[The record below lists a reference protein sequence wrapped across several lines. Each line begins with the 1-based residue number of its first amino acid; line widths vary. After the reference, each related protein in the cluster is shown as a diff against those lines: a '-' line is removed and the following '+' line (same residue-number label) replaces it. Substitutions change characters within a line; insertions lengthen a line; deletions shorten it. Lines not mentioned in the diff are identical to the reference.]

1 MAPKHLLIREQLL
14 AEISAMHR
22 DDALPQ
28 ERELAERFD
37 VSRTTVRQALR
48 GLAEDGLIYSI
59 RGMGTFV
66 SGGRISKG
74 LKLTSFSEDMRGR
87 DMEPSSRVLSATE
100 MIATNEVALK
110 LELAPK
116 SAVFAIERL
125 RLADGV
131 PMCRETIYLPAHLFP
146 HLLQFDLSSSLYKL
160 MAEQFRV
167 RVENATQRVSSALIS
182 GADAD
187 LLGVP
192 HRAPALVVSRQGVD
206 GKGRL
211 VEYAVSIYRGDRY
224 DYSFTVQ
231 R

>member
-14 AEISAMHR
+14 AEISTMR
-22 DDALPQ
+22 TDDALPQ
-28 ERELAERFD
+28 ERDLAERFS

-48 GLAEDGLIYSI
+48 SLAEDGLIYSI

-87 DMEPSSRVLSATE
+87 NMEPSSRVLSATE
-100 MIATNEVALK
+100 RIASDEVALN
-110 LELAPK
+110 LELAPG
-116 SAVFAIERL
+116 SSIFEIERL
-125 RLADGV
+125 RLADGM
-131 PMCRETIYLPAHLFP
+131 PMCRETIYLPAHMFP
-146 HLLQFDLSSSLYKL
+146 HLLNFDLGGSIYGL

-167 RVENATQRVSSALIS
+167 RVEKATQRVSSQLAS
-182 GADAD
+182 AADAD
-187 LLGVP
+187 LLGVAR
-192 HRAPALVVSRQGVD
+192 RAPTLVVSRQGVD

-211 VEYAVSIYRGDRY
+211 VEYAVSVYRGDRY

>member
-14 AEISAMHR
+14 ADISTMR
-22 DDALPQ
+22 TGEALPQ

-37 VSRTTVRQALR
+37 VSRMTVRQALR
-48 GLAEDGLIYSI
+48 SLAEDGLIYSI
-59 RGMGTFV
+59 RGIGTFV

-100 MIATNEVALK
+100 KPATDDIALK
-110 LELAPK
+110 LELAPGL
-116 SAVFAIERL
+116 SVYTIERL

-146 HLLQFDLSSSLYKL
+146 HLLQFDLGSSLYKL
-160 MAEQFRV
+160 MAEQYRV
-167 RVENATQRVSSALIS
+167 RVENATQRVSSELVS
-182 GADAD
+182 STDAD

-192 HRAPALVVSRQGVD
+192 RRSPSLVVSRQGAD
-206 GKGRL
+206 EKGRL
-211 VEYAVSIYRGDRY
+211 VEYAVSVYRGDRY
-224 DYSFTVQ
+224 DYSFTV
-231 R
+231 RR

>member
-1 MAPKHLLIREQLL
+1 MAAKYQLIREKLR
-14 AEISAMHR
+14 AEISSRHA
-22 DDALPQ
+22 DDSLPQ

-48 GLAEDGLIYSI
+48 GLTDDGLIYSI
-59 RGMGTFV
+59 RGLGTFV

-74 LKLTSFSEDMRGR
+74 LKLTSFSDDMRGR
-87 DMEPSSRVLSATE
+87 DMEPSSRVLSAVE
-100 MIATNEVALK
+100 QPATDDVALK
-110 LELAPK
+110 LELARG
-116 SAVFAIERL
+116 SSIFAIERL

-131 PMCRETIYLPAHLFP
+131 PMCREMTYLPTHRFP
-146 HLLQFDLSSSLYKL
+146 QLLTFDLRSSLYGL

-167 RVENATQRVSSALIS
+167 RVEKATQRVSSELAS
-182 GADAD
+182 DMDAE

-192 HRAPALVVSRQGVD
+192 HRAATLVVSRQGVD
-206 GKGRL
+206 EKARL
-211 VEYAVSIYRGDRY
+211 VEYAVSVYRGDRY

>member
-14 AEISAMHR
+14 AEISTMCT

-28 ERELAERFD
+28 ERDLAERFN

-48 GLAEDGLIYSI
+48 SLADDGLIYSI

-87 DMEPSSRVLSATE
+87 NMEPSSRVLSATE
-100 MIATNEVALK
+100 RIASDEVALN
-110 LELAPK
+110 LELAPG
-116 SAVFAIERL
+116 SSIFEIERL

-131 PMCRETIYLPAHLFP
+131 PMCLETIYLPAHIFP
-146 HLLQFDLSSSLYKL
+146 HLLNFDLGGSIYGL

-167 RVENATQRVSSALIS
+167 RVETATQRVSSQLAS
-182 GADAD
+182 GIDAD

-192 HRAPALVVSRQGVD
+192 RQAPTLVVSRQGVD

-211 VEYAVSIYRGDRY
+211 VEYAVSVYRGDRY
-224 DYSFTVQ
+224 DFSFAVQ